1 MDSVKVEISTSL
13 NLENPQID
21 SSNTVLFCESKSSSR
36 FPKNAIRTSLQ
47 ASTVDAIFATIF
59 SITTGGILLSNF
71 LVELDASPVI
81 FGMLSS
87 IPMVVNLIQPLGAYI
102 SERTTSR
109 FHYSTLVYGISR
121 LLWLFLVVGII
132 CKSWGLI
139 NSGQLVI
146 LTLGIVFFSHFAGGL
161 GSASWMSWL
170 AIIVPRKLRGR
181 YFGIRNSAASL
192 TNLLCVPLAGFTV
205 SHWFGG
211 TLQGYGVVLFVGI
224 LFGLVSLGCQYF
236 KIDVNPQLQ
245 NTYLEVT
252 ENKYKVEKVGVID
265 ELPLPNNS
273 AITDN
278 LIYQNQDAK
287 SLALVKADDRENE
300 ENFHKNS
307 HFWIFLLYF
316 SLWMLAFN
324 LCAPFVNLYLL
335 ERLNI
340 DVSWV
345 TVYSSLQ
352 AGASLLMVVLWGRLA
367 DKLGNR
373 PILIFVGIIV
383 AVTPLF
389 WFGIGNTNLDIW
401 LWLPLLHIFI
411 GGTGAAVDL
420 CNHNLQIG
428 ITPVKNQSI
437 YFAIAAAIAGV
448 TGALG
453 TTIGGFIAQSPYF
466 GGLLGLFALSSI
478 CRLAALIPILF
489 LQE

>member
-1 MDSVKVEISTSL
+1 MDSVKVEISASL
-13 NLENPQID
+13 NLEIPQID
-21 SSNTVLFCESKSSSR
+21 SLNTVLSSESQSSSR

-47 ASTVDAIFATIF
+47 ASTYDAILATIF

-71 LVELDASPVI
+71 LVELDASPII

-87 IPMVVNLIQPLGAYI
+87 IPMLVNLIQPLGAYI

-109 FHYSTLVYGISR
+109 FQYSALVYGISR
-121 LLWLFLVVGII
+121 LFWLFLVIGII

-139 NSGQLVI
+139 NSQQLVI
-146 LTLGIVFFSHFAGGL
+146 LTLVIVFFSHLVGGL
-161 GSASWMSWL
+161 GCASWMSWL
-170 AIIVPRKLRGR
+170 AIIVPRRLRGR

-192 TNLLCVPLAGFTV
+192 TNLLCVPLAGFAV

-245 NTYLEVT
+245 NTYIEVT
-252 ENKYKVEKVGVID
+252 RNKDNVGVIH
-265 ELPLPNNS
+265 ELPLPKN
-273 AITDN
+273 
-278 LIYQNQDAK
+278 K
-287 SLALVKADDRENE
+287 ENDQ
-300 ENFHKNS
+300 NS

-335 ERLNI
+335 ETLNI
-340 DVSWV
+340 DVGWV

-373 PILIFVGIIV
+373 LILIFVGIIV

-389 WFGIGNTNLDIW
+389 WFGIGDRNLDIW

-420 CNHNLQIG
+420 CNNNLQIG
-428 ITPVKNQSI
+428 VTPVRNQSI

-453 TTIGGFIAQSPYF
+453 TTIGGFIAQYPHF

-478 CRLAALIPILF
+478 CRLAALIPLVFIRE
-489 LQE
+489 QVTGDR